1 VPETIAYLSGLFTL
15 AAGDLIMTGTPAGV
29 NAVKKGDVMKGG
41 VEGIGEIEVR
51 VV

>member
-1 VPETIAYLSGLFTL
+1 
-15 AAGDLIMTGTPAGV
+15 MTGTPAGV
-29 NAVKKGDVMKGG
+29 ASVKKGDVMRGG